1 MSSAVTKSTNRRA
14 AQVEQ
19 TTFSEAVSK
28 TGKTGFEND
37 KTKSAD
43 SNTMDKNI
51 KPLILRSPETLVLIA
66 DIRSTYMVLG
76 DVIAEASHLILDM
89 KEAGISG
96 GLHRSMLPCFSDRL
110 SKQINRG
117 ETRIRECQTKM
128 NKMVTIYSDNCTVT
142 DQLAS
147 DFSTCKKKFD
157 EVKLRS
163 KHFLPS

>member
-1 MSSAVTKSTNRRA
+1 MSSAVTRAVDAKLTDFRA

-28 TGKTGFEND
+28 TGKTGFENN

-66 DIRSTYMVLG
+66 DIRSTNVVLS
-76 DVIAEASHLILDM
+76 DVVTEASHLILDM
-89 KEAGISG
+89 KQAGTSG
-96 GLHRSMLPCFSDRL
+96 GLHRSMLPCYSDRL

-117 ETRIRECQTKM
+117 ENVRQKWTKWSLFIP
-128 NKMVTIYSDNCTVT
+128 TTA
-142 DQLAS
+142 Q
-147 DFSTCKKKFD
+147 
-157 EVKLRS
+157 
-163 KHFLPS
+163 